1 MVDSSQAIETVNS
14 FIAGINFNEP
24 TWDLFIILFLILGAF
39 MYGLTLGRDRI
50 ILVLIST
57 YMALAVM
64 NAAPFLDQFAPVD
77 YGPNNVFT
85 FRIIVFLGV
94 FIILFVLLSRSSLM
108 RSLGRS
114 ESRGAWWQVIVFSV
128 MHIGLMVS
136 IILKLVP
143 VEFHEQLSPITRQWF
158 TGQQAEFF
166 WLIGPII
173 ALAFAGGG
181 DDGGE

>member
-1 MVDSSQAIETVNS
+1 
-14 FIAGINFNEP
+14 
-24 TWDLFIILFLILGAF
+24 
-39 MYGLTLGRDRI
+39 
-50 ILVLIST
+50 
-57 YMALAVM
+57 
-64 NAAPFLDQFAPVD
+64 
-77 YGPNNVFT
+77 
-85 FRIIVFLGV
+85 
-94 FIILFVLLSRSSLM
+94 M